1 MICYTVAQVVFTEEI
16 YTVTEGEDVYVEVC
30 IALYDDVALNSSSA
44 NGTFDISTT
53 NVTGLLIYT
62 YYLFLQNTIY
72 CLKMKG

>member
-1 MICYTVAQVVFTEEI
+1 MFTEEI

-30 IALYDDVALNSSSA
+30 IALYGNVSLSSSSA

-62 YYLFLQNTIY
+62 CYFSIH
-72 CLKMKG
+72 KIPSK